1 MKMDFKDR
9 SEYNYS
15 IYFYSEPNFLLLENS
30 SIIDV
35 NIREKKIDDKIS
47 TLEVMYSDVFF
58 DYNIRNIKKKNFLI
72 IIIIHNHTGQFLQQ
86 ITIHGESLSF
96 GNHPHIDCVNFNFQQ
111 MTNNKAW
118 KSIPNDFQKA
128 EEIYKSERLS
138 YIRESR
144 INKILD

>member
-1 MKMDFKDR
+1 MDFKDR

-15 IYFYSEPNFLLLENS
+15 IYFYSKPNFLLLEDND
-30 SIIDV
+30 IIDI
-35 NIREKKIDDKIS
+35 NIRDKKIDGETS

-72 IIIIHNHTGQFLQQ
+72 IIMVNNQVNQFLQQ

-96 GNHPHIDCVNFNFQQ
+96 GEHPHISCANFNFKQ
-111 MTNNKAW
+111 MSNNKVW
-118 KSIPNDFQKA
+118 KSMPSEFHKA
-128 EEIYKSERLS
+128 EEVYKSDRLS
-138 YIRESR
+138 YIRESI